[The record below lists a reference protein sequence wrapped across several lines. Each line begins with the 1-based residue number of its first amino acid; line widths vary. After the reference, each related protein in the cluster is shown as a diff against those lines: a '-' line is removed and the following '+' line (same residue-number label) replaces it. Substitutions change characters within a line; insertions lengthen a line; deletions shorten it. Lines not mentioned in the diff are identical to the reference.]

1 MVGQEGSTGLQPHG
15 FKPTTRPL
23 PPRGRPNNFWIQV
36 KVCFRVTTTGTQNTQ
51 TDQQRAKQERWTFDL
66 GHKNVNNDDKNNKND
81 DKNNYDNNNDVNNND
96 VNNNG
101 SEH

>member
-1 MVGQEGSTGLQPHG
+1 MYLGSVRIYLQG
-15 FKPTTRPL
+15 NRNPL
-23 PPRGRPNNFWIQV
+23 KAHIP
-36 KVCFRVTTTGTQNTQ
+36 
-51 TDQQRAKQERWTFDL
+51 E
-66 GHKNVNNDDKNNKND
+66 KND